1 MLQDLPATFLNP
13 RDEVF
18 DNTFLIPSPLFT
30 TTAALA
36 AFLVRAHGQ
45 PPFNHRID
53 YKVVIVF

>member
-1 MLQDLPATFLNP
+1 MLQDLPATFLYP

-18 DNTFLIPSPLFT
+18 NNAFLVPSPLLT

-45 PPFNHRID
+45 PPVNLRID
-53 YKVVIVF
+53 YKVIIVF